1 MRDYL
6 IMFKFI
12 SRKAA
17 FPVGDPDCIQD
28 CMQFIRTELKTA
40 KVEGRHA
47 IRAQLLSEEMLAT
60 LIENAPDGEVRVSIK
75 KTLGDTSINISTK
88 GDEIDLYGYEA
99 DISGDLDDE
108 EAEAAFRAIIL
119 KSHGEN
125 FKYGHKN
132 GINNVRIM
140 TGKAQVSSI
149 RLTLGAL
156 VLGIVFGLFIKFV
169 LPEAACTGICDYL
182 LTPFST
188 VFMNAL
194 KMVIAPVVFFSI
206 VSCISG
212 FGDLSELKRIG
223 ARVMLMYLLT
233 TVLAVLMAFVVTN
246 LISPGEFGAALAMTG
261 TQAVEVNTDVDTSIL
276 TAIIN
281 IVPSNFIRP
290 FLEADTLQ
298 LIFLAIIIGIA
309 VGKIGEY
316 TPVLTE
322 FFEACNSLFL
332 TLTSMIAKFIPVA
345 VFCSISLMFVNLG
358 GSSFL
363 SMASYFLTNV
373 LEIIIMLFIYGLLIL
388 IIARLNPI
396 TFFKK
401 NREGMVTSFTLSSS
415 TASMPINI
423 KTCID
428 KLGISPKVA
437 NFSIPLGATINM
449 DGTCISLVLSG
460 LYLAKMYGVT
470 VPVSMMGPLALTI
483 ILLSLGCPGVPGVGL
498 VCLGIV
504 LQQIGVPI
512 GAMGLIL
519 AIDPVLDMFDTMSNT
534 TGDVSCALITAKK
547 EGLVDMDIYNDMS
560 RM

>member
-1 MRDYL
+1 
-6 IMFKFI
+6 
-12 SRKAA
+12 
-17 FPVGDPDCIQD
+17 
-28 CMQFIRTELKTA
+28 
-40 KVEGRHA
+40 
-47 IRAQLLSEEMLAT
+47 
-60 LIENAPDGEVRVSIK
+60 
-75 KTLGDTSINISTK
+75 
-88 GDEIDLYGYEA
+88 
-99 DISGDLDDE
+99 
-108 EAEAAFRAIIL
+108 
-119 KSHGEN
+119 
-125 FKYGHKN
+125 
-132 GINNVRIM
+132 
-140 TGKAQVSSI
+140 
-149 RLTLGAL
+149 
-156 VLGIVFGLFIKFV
+156 
-169 LPEAACTGICDYL
+169 
-182 LTPFST
+182 
-188 VFMNAL
+188 
-194 KMVIAPVVFFSI
+194 
-206 VSCISG
+206 
-212 FGDLSELKRIG
+212 
-223 ARVMLMYLLT
+223 
-233 TVLAVLMAFVVTN
+233 
-246 LISPGEFGAALAMTG
+246 
-261 TQAVEVNTDVDTSIL
+261 
-276 TAIIN
+276 
-281 IVPSNFIRP
+281 
-290 FLEADTLQ
+290 
-298 LIFLAIIIGIA
+298 
-309 VGKIGEY
+309 
-316 TPVLTE
+316 
-322 FFEACNSLFL
+322 
-332 TLTSMIAKFIPVA
+332 MIAKFIPVA

-363 SMASYFLTNV
+363 SMAGYFLTNV

-423 KTCID
+423 KTCTD

-547 EGLVDMDIYNDMS
+547 EGLLDMDIYNDMS
-560 RM
+560 RS

>member
-1 MRDYL
+1 
-6 IMFKFI
+6 MFKFI

-17 FPVGDPDCIQD
+17 FPVNDPRCIEQ

-60 LIENAPDGEVRVSIK
+60 LIANAPDGEVRVSIK
-75 KTLGDTSINISTK
+75 KTFGDTSINISTK
-88 GDEIDLYGYEA
+88 GDEIDLYGYET

-140 TGKAQVSSI
+140 TGKAQISSI

-223 ARVMLMYLLT
+223 VRVMLMYLLT

-276 TAIIN
+276 TTIIN

-316 TPVLTE
+316 TPVLCE

-363 SMASYFLTNV
+363 SMAGYFLTNV

-423 KTCID
+423 KTCTD

-547 EGLVDMDIYNDMS
+547 EGLLDMDIYNDMS
-560 RM
+560 RS